1 MSNQT
6 MIQPLSPNPFFRLS
20 NGHELKMTYGLHNRL
35 ANLIQNATNVSLV
48 LTDIQVQ
55 EAVVV
60 NLFNKYDAKGQV
72 LQEANL
78 EELDF
83 TPVEIQELLVWV
95 AEHLTNFFLGNLQ
108 SMTRIV
114 EVYQNEVESS
124 LKPLTNGTKA

>member
-72 LQEANL
+72 LEEANL
-78 EELDF
+78 EELNF

>member
-72 LQEANL
+72 LEEANL

>member
-35 ANLIQNATNVSLV
+35 ANLIKNATNVSLV

-72 LQEANL
+72 LEEANL

>member
-72 LQEANL
+72 LEEANL
-78 EELDF
+78 EELNF

-124 LKPLTNGTKA
+124 LKPLTSGTKA

>member
-6 MIQPLSPNPFFRLS
+6 MIQPLSPHPFFRLS

-72 LQEANL
+72 LEEANL

>member
-6 MIQPLSPNPFFRLS
+6 MIQPLNPNPFFHLS

-55 EAVVV
+55 EAIVV

-72 LQEANL
+72 LEEANL